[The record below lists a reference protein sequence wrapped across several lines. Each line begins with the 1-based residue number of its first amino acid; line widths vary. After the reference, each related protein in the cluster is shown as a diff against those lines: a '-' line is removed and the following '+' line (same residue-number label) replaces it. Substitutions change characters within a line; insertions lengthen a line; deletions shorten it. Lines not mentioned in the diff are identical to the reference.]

1 MSHGKRIL
9 LSLISYLIPFILI
22 VIFVPPGIVQS
33 GLIGGSVFF
42 SIMTVRFIDKK
53 VSQKN

>member
-9 LSLISYLIPFILI
+9 LSIVSYLIPFILI
-22 VIFVPPGIVQS
+22 VLFVPPGIIQS
-33 GLIGGSVFF
+33 GLIGGIVFF
-42 SIMTVRFIDKK
+42 SILTVHFIDKK